1 MIIIDKIKKDVFGEK
16 GEERSQKKID
26 EIDYLIMEERKKD
39 QFKMAEVVLFDISEK
54 GVQTEDVRLSENEQ
68 INFLI
73 KQLSQNEMIA
83 DAQPELIRLYTES
96 HSMIRS
102 SGLDIS

>member
-16 GEERSQKKID
+16 GEERSYKKID

-54 GVQTEDVRLSENEQ
+54 GV
-68 INFLI
+68 
-73 KQLSQNEMIA
+73 
-83 DAQPELIRLYTES
+83 
-96 HSMIRS
+96 
-102 SGLDIS
+102 